1 MLPNICMTVQGWK
14 NAINV
19 LTQYTIIIRKYFNA
33 VMHIAQGLYCARHII
48 IITIAII
55 VAMKCKR
62 PACAP
67 VTTNRISIGHGGAPR
82 AHTQC
87 HNHKLD
93 CKKKNCTRKRF
104 IWTSFFRCSSSASRS
119 ATPKHAKNHNIFF
132 TLMSF

>member
-82 AHTQC
+82 AHTQR

-93 CKKKNCTRKRF
+93 CKKKIVHENDSFGLHFFVVHLLHHDPPHRSMRKTTIYF
-104 IWTSFFRCSSSASRS
+104 S
-119 ATPKHAKNHNIFF
+119 
-132 TLMSF
+132 L